1 MSINPELLKLL
12 VCPETKQ
19 SVKPAED
26 SFIEKVNLYI
36 SSGEV
41 VNKSGSRVDYT
52 LTGGLITEDGKTL
65 YPIRD
70 DIPVMLAGEALPV
83 DQFKKQ
89 VGSRKRVSR

>member
-19 SVKPAED
+19 PVKPAED

-70 DIPVMLAGEALPV
+70 DIPVMLAGEALLV
-83 DQFKKQ
+83 DQFKK
-89 VGSRKRVSR
+89 